1 MTRRGAVVWAVL
13 FIGSNLITYEATRTH
28 MERTVIPAAVAN
40 EKFRT
45 MTPDKTVCRVYINQD
60 GMLDVSS
67 PDGEVELYVS
77 DNNVVVGDSDDEE
90 EE

>member
-13 FIGSNLITYEATRTH
+13 FISSNLITYVATCTH
-28 MERTVIPAAVAN
+28 MERTVIPREIAN
-40 EKFRT
+40 HKLET

-67 PDGEVELYVS
+67 PDGEVEMYVT
-77 DNNVVVGDSDDEE
+77 DNNVVIGDDDEGE
-90 EE
+90 

>member
-13 FIGSNLITYEATRTH
+13 FIGSNLVTYEATRTH

-45 MTPDKTVCRVYINQD
+45 MKPEKTVCRVYINQD
-60 GMLDVSS
+60 GMMDVSS
-67 PDGEVELYVS
+67 PDGTVEIYAT
-77 DNNVVVGDSDDEE
+77 DNNIVVEDDEGE
-90 EE
+90 

>member
-13 FIGSNLITYEATRTH
+13 FIGSNLVTYEATRTH

-45 MTPDKTVCRVYINQD
+45 MEPEKTVCRVYINQD

-67 PDGEVELYVS
+67 PDGTVEIYAT
-77 DNNVVVGDSDDEE
+77 DNNIVVEDDDEE
-90 EE
+90 E

>member
-28 MERTVIPAAVAN
+28 MERTVIPSEIAN
-40 EKFRT
+40 HKFET

-67 PDGEVELYVS
+67 PDGEVEMYVT
-77 DNNVVVGDSDDEE
+77 DNNVVVSDDEIIRE
-90 EE
+90 